1 MKKNHL
7 TILAIETS
15 CDETAM
21 AALKISETDPAW
33 EFEVLS
39 NVVASQINIHKKWGG
54 VYPELASRAH
64 LEAMIPVLQETL
76 LPIEKFSKPKL
87 QISSQSSGA
96 QAKKAKI
103 EKIFEKID
111 AIAVTEKPGLVG
123 SLLMGIET
131 AQILGAYFNKPV
143 IKINHLEGHIYSG
156 FAGRI
161 SNNKFLTSSKNQKSK
176 LNNSIETQNSKF
188 KILKKGIFPIL
199 ALIVSGGHTSL
210 ILMDN
215 HLKYKTVAQTI
226 DDAAGEAFDKVARI
240 IGLPYPGGP
249 EIEKLAKDGNKNA
262 YDLPIG
268 LDRKKDF
275 SFSGLKTA
283 VLYLTKN
290 PVTGKKLKYN
300 KADLAA
306 SFQKVVTDT
315 LIQKTRLAT
324 SKYEPKILILSGGV
338 SANSYIRDRFS
349 SEFSR
354 PTPNAKRLTVL
365 VPPKPLS
372 TDNAVG
378 IGIVGAI
385 RKLS

>member
-1 MKKNHL
+1 MTKKLQKKNNL
-7 TILAIETS
+7 TILAVETS

-21 AALKISETDPAW
+21 AVIKSEETASGW

-39 NVVASQINIHKKWGG
+39 NVVTSQIDIHKKWGG
-54 VYPELASRAH
+54 IYPELASRAH
-64 LEAMIPVLQETL
+64 LEAMLPVLFQA
-76 LPIEKFSKPKL
+76 IEPLELNQKLKVKSQNDKSKIK
-87 QISSQSSGA
+87 SA
-96 QAKKAKI
+96 MT
-103 EKIFEKID
+103 EID
-111 AIAVTEKPGLVG
+111 VIAVTKEPGLIG

-131 AQILGAYFNKPV
+131 AEILGAYFQKPV
-143 IKINHLEGHIYSG
+143 IKVNHLEGHVYSAFSG
-156 FAGRI
+156 VNPKHEARNPKPSFARGRQI
-161 SNNKFLTSSKNQKSK
+161 
-176 LNNSIETQNSKF
+176 QNLKF
-188 KILKKGIFPIL
+188 KIPKTGIFPIL
-199 ALIVSGGHTSL
+199 ALVVSGGHTSL
-210 ILMDN
+210 ILMQD
-215 HLKYKTVAQTI
+215 HLKYKTVAKTI

-240 IGLPYPGGP
+240 LELPYPGGP
-249 EIEKLAKDGNKNA
+249 EIEKSSKSGDENA
-262 YDLPIG
+262 YALPIG
-268 LDRKKDF
+268 MNGKPDF

-290 PVTGKKLKYN
+290 PTTGKKLKYN

-306 SFQKVVTDT
+306 SFQKVVADT

-324 SKYEPKILILSGGV
+324 SKYEPKTLILSGGV

-378 IGIVGAI
+378 IAVAGVIKSANQG
-385 RKLS
+385 L